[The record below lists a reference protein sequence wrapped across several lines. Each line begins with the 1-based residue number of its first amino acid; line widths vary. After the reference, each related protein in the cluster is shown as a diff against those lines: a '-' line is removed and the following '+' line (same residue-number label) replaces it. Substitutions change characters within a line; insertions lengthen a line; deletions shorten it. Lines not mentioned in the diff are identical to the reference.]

1 MLKKNIRRKVNK
13 YLSAPVA
20 KIDLH
25 GCTRR
30 EAEEELSRFFD
41 YWLDQGG
48 GVKLLVITGQGH
60 HSANSQGIIKPF
72 TIDWLKSH
80 GYPQRPAK
88 PQYGGNGALE
98 VDLPLSD

>member
-1 MLKKNIRRKVNK
+1 MLKKNIRQKVNK

-30 EAEEELSRFFD
+30 EAEEELSRFFN

-60 HSANSQGIIKPF
+60 HSVAPEGIIKPF
-72 TIDWLKSH
+72 TINWLKSH
-80 GYPQRPAK
+80 GYPHRPAK